1 MRKGRDVG
9 ERGMKEWKAGGGGWL
24 GEGGDEFL
32 CSMGNDEY
40 VN

>member
-1 MRKGRDVG
+1 MRKGRSMG
-9 ERGMKEWKAGGGGWL
+9 GRGMKERKGWV

-32 CSMGNDEY
+32 LSVGSDEY

>member
-9 ERGMKEWKAGGGGWL
+9 ETGMKERKGVGWV

-32 CSMGNDEY
+32 YTQCGK
-40 VN
+40 